1 MVKYVKEDTQV
12 TFAEIPDEITLVIN
26 VSNCPHHCKGCHS
39 QYLQTDIGDE
49 LTFEVLDELI
59 KKNEGITCVSF
70 MGEGNDLNGIFLLG
84 TYIKN
89 EYPDLKVALYTGLE
103 DIPQRFVEYFDY
115 LKLGPYI
122 EKFGPLDKE
131 TTNQRMFKREG
142 DGMALIGYKWQSGWS
157 DITYKFW
164 NKKI

>member
-12 TFAEIPDEITLVIN
+12 TFAEIPDEIVLAIN
-26 VSNCPHHCKGCHS
+26 ISNCPHHCKGCHS

-59 KKNEGITCVSF
+59 KKNKGITCVSF

-122 EKFGPLDKE
+122 EEFGPLDKE
-131 TTNQRMFKREG
+131 TTNQKMFKKEENS
-142 DGMALIGYKWQSGWS
+142 MALIGYKWQSGWC
-157 DITYKFW
+157 DITNKFW
-164 NKKI
+164 NKVL